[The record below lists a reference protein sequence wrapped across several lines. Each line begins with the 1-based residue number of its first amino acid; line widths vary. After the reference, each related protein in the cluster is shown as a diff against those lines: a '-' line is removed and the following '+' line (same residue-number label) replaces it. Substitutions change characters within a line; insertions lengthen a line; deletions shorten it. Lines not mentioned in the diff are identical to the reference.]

1 MPEHVYIRLTRP
13 EGYED
18 VDDELVME
26 DALDR
31 SSGAFLPVVVD
42 LADLVRDERRDCLE
56 WIRAH
61 AQICGCSERI
71 EKSIRERGTDA
82 EA

>member
-26 DALDR
+26 DALGEG
-31 SSGAFLPVVVD
+31 SGVFLPVVVD
-42 LADLVRDERRDCLE
+42 LDELV
-56 WIRAH
+56 
-61 AQICGCSERI
+61 
-71 EKSIRERGTDA
+71 RERGTDA
-82 EA
+82 

>member
-31 SSGAFLPVVVD
+31 SSGVFLPVVVP
-42 LADLVRDERRDCLE
+42 ERCDCLE